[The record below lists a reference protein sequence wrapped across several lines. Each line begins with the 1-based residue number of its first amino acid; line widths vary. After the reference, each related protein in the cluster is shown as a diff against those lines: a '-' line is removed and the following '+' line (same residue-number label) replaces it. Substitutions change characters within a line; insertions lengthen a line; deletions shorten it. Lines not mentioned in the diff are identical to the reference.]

1 MWWWK
6 RISPVSSRKG
16 GYAGAGARRFA
27 DDGRAENP
35 FLSIPAERVLLT
47 PHLAGVTRAAFG
59 RMLSQALE
67 NLERVLVHGQPPRFV
82 VNGVL
87 ADYSD

>member
-6 RISPVSSRKG
+6 RIWPVSSRKG
-16 GYAGAGARRFA
+16 GYAARRSTA
-27 DDGRAENP
+27 LRTTGAPENP

>member
-1 MWWWK
+1 M
-6 RISPVSSRKG
+6 
-16 GYAGAGARRFA
+16 
-27 DDGRAENP
+27 
-35 FLSIPAERVLLT
+35 SIPAERVLLT

-67 NLERVLVHGQPPRFV
+67 NLERVLVHGLPPRFV

>member
-1 MWWWK
+1 M
-6 RISPVSSRKG
+6 
-16 GYAGAGARRFA
+16 
-27 DDGRAENP
+27 
-35 FLSIPAERVLLT
+35 SIPPNASLLT
-47 PHLAGVTRAAFG
+47 PHLAGVTRAAF

-67 NLERVLVHGQPPRFV
+67 NLGVCSFGQPPRFV